1 MNEKPI
7 EFGDIRS
14 SVQSCVEDPERLDSV
29 VHVLLRAHSRDDDTL
44 WRAALPYAEGA
55 LRRVPV
61 GRTNAWEIASWC
73 LTGVPVL
80 KGHLSRFSPVVGLG
94 VERWAAVFA
103 WCTVVSQRHGLTFG
117 DVQATSSY
125 ATADGITHQLI
136 MMTHHDGMT
145 YLLDVQQG
153 PGDLCLGIVGGRG
166 SEGEYVNVKWAG
178 ELST

>member
-1 MNEKPI
+1 MNQKTI

-14 SVQSCVEDPERLDSV
+14 AIQRCVEDPERLDAA
-29 VHVLLRAHSRDDDTL
+29 VHLLLRARAQGDGAL
-44 WRAALPYAEGA
+44 WRAAEPYARGA
-55 LRRVPV
+55 LSRVPV
-61 GRTNAWEIASWC
+61 GRADAWEVASWC
-73 LTGVPVL
+73 LSGVPVL
-80 KGHLSRFSPVVGLG
+80 KAHLSRFSPVVGLG

-166 SEGEYVNVKWAG
+166 RQGEYVNVKWGG
-178 ELST
+178 ELAA